1 MDDWTYNNKIK
12 SDLAEKLSHL
22 NISRNLMV
30 QCLEIYY
37 FLPID
42 KLELIYEGLTK
53 KQKKARQG
61 RAIFGIIEYK
71 KNYL

>member
-37 FLPID
+37 FLPLD

-53 KQKKARQG
+53 KQKKSSSR
-61 RAIFGIIEYK
+61 RSYFGNHRI
-71 KNYL
+71 

>member
-1 MDDWTYNNKIK
+1 
-12 SDLAEKLSHL
+12 
-22 NISRNLMV
+22 MV

-37 FLPID
+37 FLPLD
-42 KLELIYEGLTK
+42 KLELIYDNLTK

-71 KNYL
+71 KSYL

>member
-1 MDDWTYNNKIK
+1 
-12 SDLAEKLSHL
+12 
-22 NISRNLMV
+22 MV

-37 FLPID
+37 FLPLD
-42 KLELIYEGLTK
+42 KLEIIYEGLTK

-61 RAIFGIIEYK
+61 RAIFGIIEFK